1 MGSLGFV
8 IVAAVLIALI
18 AVVSIVIFKNFLFS
32 SKLDGVPRLLK
43 EGKYQAAQR
52 CAKSI
57 ITKNPR
63 NYVAHYYLGK
73 AYLQD
78 NKHEL
83 AFMEFKTVN
92 QNALFNGEIPEAEF
106 RKDMALLYR
115 RFNQNGEA
123 LKEYLL
129 LTKLEPNNTDHS
141 FKAAELY
148 EETGNAKLAMGF
160 YQKTIMHDRK
170 NARAYTA
177 AGRLLFRNKNY
188 TQAKQAL
195 ESSIRLNPENYEN
208 YYYLGKVC
216 KETKDLPTAVK
227 LLEKAERSPEFKQK
241 ALVEKGICLMM
252 ADQNDRAVDTFE
264 RAIKN
269 TKDPKNQETL
279 YARYFLGVCYEKNR
293 KIEKAIEQWE
303 IVFNINSKFKD
314 VGTKLSQYKELETND
329 GVKEYLTANNAQFME
344 LCKKVAAVGFNL
356 VSQKIETTKYGCQML
371 ATEEKKE
378 SWMNAKQQIIFAQ
391 FYRST
396 EPLEDSIV
404 RKMADVLRAKNYVK
418 GIIFT
423 CSDFTP
429 SAHSFADG
437 RPIVLVSKDI
447 LEALFKKAGL

>member
-1 MGSLGFV
+1 MGSLIFV
-8 IVAAVLIALI
+8 VVIALLI
-18 AVVSIVIFKNFLFS
+18 AVIGGVSIFIFKNVLFP

-43 EGKYQAAQR
+43 EGKIQAAQR
-52 CAKSI
+52 CSKAI
-57 ITKNPR
+57 ISKNPR
-63 NYVAHYYLGK
+63 NYVAHYYLGR
-73 AYLQD
+73 AYIMD

-106 RKDMALLYR
+106 RKEMAVLYR
-115 RFNQNGEA
+115 RFNQPQEA

-160 YQKTIMHDRK
+160 YQKTILSDRK
-170 NARAYTA
+170 NAKAYTA
-177 AGRLLFRNKNY
+177 AGRLLFRNKNF

-195 ESSIRLNPENYEN
+195 ESSIKLNPENCEN
-208 YYYLGKVC
+208 YYYLGKVYR
-216 KETKDLPTAVK
+216 ETKDLSTAVK
-227 LLEKAERSPEFKQK
+227 LLEKAERSPDFKQK

-252 ADQNDRAVDTFE
+252 ADQTDKAMDSFE
-264 RAIKN
+264 RAINN

-279 YARYFLGVCYEKNR
+279 YARYFLGVCCEKNR

-303 IVFNINSKFKD
+303 IVFKINSKFKD

-329 GVKEYLTANNAQFME
+329 GIKEYLTANNAQFNE
-344 LCKKVAAVGFNL
+344 LCKKIAAAGYNL
-356 VSQKIETTKYGCQML
+356 VCQKIEATKFGCQMI

-378 SWMNAKQQIIFAQ
+378 SWMNAKQQFILCQ

-396 EPLEDSIV
+396 EPLEDSVV
-404 RKMADVLRAKNYVK
+404 RRMADTLKAKNYTK
-418 GIIFT
+418 GLIFT

-429 SAHSFADG
+429 SAHSFTEG
-437 RPIVLVSKDI
+437 RPIVLISKDI
-447 LEALFKKAGL
+447 LEALFKKAGV